1 MAVSAPHANGRQ
13 LLLQA
18 DRQFAIFSP
27 VLLVFVVRSLV
38 RYAAS
43 KESIPHNKRKNIYI
57 YPLANML
64 TLGSWAVF
72 FLFISVFC
80 LYIFAE
86 LHTQVHAAH
95 IYTLHMCKRG
105 PYQLSLRQRAVSHV
119 VQCSRLKLLENYKKK
134 KNILSRTKT
143 RQRWYRT
150 HTHITLSSTWSTS
163 IYTIYTCIHTA
174 RVSVAYRFGYYIIF
188 VAHCTTATDGEQSSN
203 LSSSKL
209 HIVGQ
214 I

>member
-134 KNILSRTKT
+134 KIYYRERKLVSGDTELTPISHFHPHDRRVYIQYIHAYT
-143 RQRWYRT
+143 RLECLL
-150 HTHITLSSTWSTS
+150 HTDSGTTLYS
-163 IYTIYTCIHTA
+163 
-174 RVSVAYRFGYYIIF
+174 
-188 VAHCTTATDGEQSSN
+188 
-203 LSSSKL
+203 
-209 HIVGQ
+209 
-214 I
+214 

>member
-1 MAVSAPHANGRQ
+1 MWQWVPLMPTVGSCCCRQ
-13 LLLQA
+13 TGNLQFSLLCC
-18 DRQFAIFSP
+18 SSSS
-27 VLLVFVVRSLV
+27 FVRLFVMQR
-38 RYAAS
+38 RRKAYH
-43 KESIPHNKRKNIYI
+43 KEDNKRKNIYI

-134 KNILSRTKT
+134 KIYYRERKLVSGDTELTPISHFHPHDRRVYIQYIHAYT
-143 RQRWYRT
+143 RLECLL
-150 HTHITLSSTWSTS
+150 HTDSGTTLYS
-163 IYTIYTCIHTA
+163 
-174 RVSVAYRFGYYIIF
+174 
-188 VAHCTTATDGEQSSN
+188 
-203 LSSSKL
+203 
-209 HIVGQ
+209 
-214 I
+214 

>member
-72 FLFISVFC
+72 FFFSFLSSVSTSSQSYIRKCMQHTSTHNTCANAAHTNSAYANGQLAMLSNVADWNYWKIIRKKKFTIANENSSAVIQNSHPYHTFIHMIDEYIYNIHAYTRLEC
-80 LYIFAE
+80 L
-86 LHTQVHAAH
+86 LHTDSGT
-95 IYTLHMCKRG
+95 TL
-105 PYQLSLRQRAVSHV
+105 YS
-119 VQCSRLKLLENYKKK
+119 
-134 KNILSRTKT
+134 
-143 RQRWYRT
+143 
-150 HTHITLSSTWSTS
+150 
-163 IYTIYTCIHTA
+163 
-174 RVSVAYRFGYYIIF
+174 
-188 VAHCTTATDGEQSSN
+188 
-203 LSSSKL
+203 
-209 HIVGQ
+209 
-214 I
+214 

>member
-72 FLFISVFC
+72 FFFSFLSSVSTSSQSYIRKCMQHTYTHYTCANAAHTNSAYANGQLAMLSNVADWNYWKIIRKKKIYYRERKLVSGDTELTPISHFHPHDRRVYIQYIHAYTRLEC
-80 LYIFAE
+80 L
-86 LHTQVHAAH
+86 LHTDSGT
-95 IYTLHMCKRG
+95 TL
-105 PYQLSLRQRAVSHV
+105 YS
-119 VQCSRLKLLENYKKK
+119 
-134 KNILSRTKT
+134 
-143 RQRWYRT
+143 
-150 HTHITLSSTWSTS
+150 
-163 IYTIYTCIHTA
+163 
-174 RVSVAYRFGYYIIF
+174 
-188 VAHCTTATDGEQSSN
+188 
-203 LSSSKL
+203 
-209 HIVGQ
+209 
-214 I
+214 